1 MPARGC
7 RAGGVGVDIRHP
19 TDHPTTP
26 FLTCP
31 VTHDTRS
38 QSRPMSGGGYRKWL
52 PRTVI
57 PIRDPEGLS
66 GVRNGFE
73 IGPKR
78 RSRMTPDD
86 LGASNFPASGRIRSG
101 PVLLATLW
109 EQVVAGSIPAAPTST
124 SASLAR
130 DLLTHRRATRPDAAS
145 IACLVPSLR
154 CASRGARLFP
164 SGRLLAPRPGHVFR
178 CPGLPGRA
186 GVPALAV
193 SSAFLGVII
202 GWPSIRRQG
211 GRR

>member
-1 MPARGC
+1 MRASARVPA
-7 RAGGVGVDIRHP
+7 
-19 TDHPTTP
+19 
-26 FLTCP
+26 
-31 VTHDTRS
+31 
-38 QSRPMSGGGYRKWL
+38 
-52 PRTVI
+52 
-57 PIRDPEGLS
+57 
-66 GVRNGFE
+66 
-73 IGPKR
+73 
-78 RSRMTPDD
+78 
-86 LGASNFPASGRIRSG
+86 PAWDNSPPSGRSAA
-101 PVLLATLW
+101 VAYLLW

-145 IACLVPSLR
+145 IACLFPSLR
-154 CASRGARLFP
+154 CAFRGARLLP

-211 GRR
+211 G